1 MTSLDV
7 TNALGFA
14 PIPQF
19 SGLGWNG
26 TSWQDMTSSRVSNV
40 TYTNSTGYPI
50 LVLANTHEV
59 AGMQGYVNGVQ
70 IGYMTATQNDTI
82 GSNNYLTFI
91 VPIGATYKI
100 YNYGPTNAPFANGW
114 FELR

>member
-1 MTSLDV
+1 
-7 TNALGFA
+7 
-14 PIPQF
+14 
-19 SGLGWNG
+19 
-26 TSWQDMTSSRVSNV
+26 
-40 TYTNSTGYPI
+40 
-50 LVLANTHEV
+50 
-59 AGMQGYVNGVQ
+59 
-70 IGYMTATQNDTI
+70 MTATQNDTI